1 MGNIFSDSSNIEDID
16 GEILDENEVSTK
28 KVRQSKVQ
36 LEEYAEPS
44 KNKTKRRK
52 INIKTKS
59 KANRRY

>member
-1 MGNIFSDSSNIEDID
+1 MGNIFSDSSNNEDID
-16 GEILDENEVSTK
+16 GEILDENELSTK

-36 LEEYAEPS
+36 LEEYIEPS

>member
-1 MGNIFSDSSNIEDID
+1 MGNIFSDSSNNEDIN
-16 GEILDENEVSTK
+16 GEILDENELSTK

-52 INIKTKS
+52 INVKTKS

>member
-1 MGNIFSDSSNIEDID
+1 MGNIFSDSYDNEDTD
-16 GEILDENEVSTK
+16 QEILDENEVSTK
-28 KVRQSKVQ
+28 KVKQSKSQ
-36 LEEYAEPS
+36 YEEYAEPS

>member
-1 MGNIFSDSSNIEDID
+1 MGNIFSESSNKEDID
-16 GEILDENEVSTK
+16 EEILDENEIFTK
-28 KVRQSKVQ
+28 KVKQSKSQ
-36 LEEYAEPS
+36 SEEYSEPS

>member
-1 MGNIFSDSSNIEDID
+1 MGNIFSDSSNNEDID
-16 GEILDENEVSTK
+16 GEILDENELSTK
-28 KVRQSKVQ
+28 KVKQSKIQ
-36 LEEYAEPS
+36 SEEYIEPS